1 MHAVDLTHVIEEQM
15 PVYPGTEGPKLVPAN
30 SYAESGFRET
40 CLTMYSHTG
49 THMAEFIL
57 FHTGWSRYWGQ
68 AAYYGDYPYI
78 THQVADWLLKTG
90 KKGIGLD
97 TIGLDPIAD
106 ETLTLHR
113 KLLADDRMV
122 IIENLTNLEQVGDG
136 VVFFCALP
144 LKQADADGAPIRAA
158 VFWAD

>member
-1 MHAVDLTHVIEEQM
+1 M
-15 PVYPGTEGPKLVPAN
+15 
-30 SYAESGFRET
+30 
-40 CLTMYSHTG
+40 
-49 THMAEFIL
+49 
-57 FHTGWSRYWGQ
+57 
-68 AAYYGDYPYI
+68 
-78 THQVADWLLKTG
+78 ADWLLKTG

-106 ETLTLHR
+106 ENLTLHR

-144 LKQADADGAPIRAA
+144 LKQADADGAPVRAA
-158 VFWAD
+158 AFWAD